1 MNHNDQLVLNPV
13 DLTDKWGFGDGD
25 MMDPVLDDWLERSAW
40 SDLHNIREGYETTY
54 FNGRILLAECVSRY
68 VATTL
73 PEDMRDSISRLFT
86 IHNPIRLH
94 LQPTSTDITDE
105 EYEINEELLRKRLEK
120 LPPVTVAKE
129 LIDAL
134 CNELFP
140 LRQRGWMAM
149 YDALYWLAVRNEF
162 LPVPSNPSPFD
173 SWDVYYRLVPYVT
186 GLADEY
192 NDDELL
198 LAAEIVGNNHPDHFR
213 VENLRQALESSR
225 SVLR

>member
-1 MNHNDQLVLNPV
+1 MNHNDHLVLNPV

-25 MMDPVLDDWLERSAW
+25 MMDPVLDDWLGRSAW
-40 SDLHNIREGYETTY
+40 SDLYDISECYESTY
-54 FNGRILLAECVSRY
+54 FSSRIILTECVSRY

-73 PEDMRDSISRLFT
+73 PEDLRDSVSRVFT
-86 IHNPIRLH
+86 VHNPIRVYS
-94 LQPTSTDITDE
+94 QSTSTDATDD
-105 EYEINEELLRKRLEK
+105 EYATNEESLRVRLEK
-120 LPPVTVAKE
+120 LAPVSVAKE

-149 YDALYWLAVRNEF
+149 YDALYWLAVRNDF
-162 LPVPSNPSPFD
+162 LPVPSQPSPFD

-186 GLADEY
+186 KLADEY

-198 LAAEIVGNNHPDHFR
+198 LAAEIVSNTQPDRFS
-213 VENLRQALESSR
+213 VEDLRKALASSR